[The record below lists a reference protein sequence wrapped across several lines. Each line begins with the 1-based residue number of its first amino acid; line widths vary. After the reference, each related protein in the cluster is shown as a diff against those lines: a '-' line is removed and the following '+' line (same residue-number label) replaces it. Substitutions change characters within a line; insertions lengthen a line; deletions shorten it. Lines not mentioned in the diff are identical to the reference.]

1 MVEPLSTLLYNNEAQ
16 RRDKMSK
23 NTKIRGLVWLAL
35 AFIVVVAVGSA
46 SYSVQSTNLD
56 GLQIFEDKTEA
67 QIGLEFLEIYS
78 FQYEERPIISETRAD
93 YTFDVHRSNLNGT
106 TNDTNLYVVFK
117 DLVVSVVNGE
127 KIPDIGVIDTFVYCS
142 TEEDPYHRLIA
153 SERLGAIPGTNVFA
167 HFLLLPTRAVNDCP
181 DNLFHFVVDVPQLIE
196 PGQSASEE
204 IEVIELIP
212 ISSIYDLQSVS
223 TGALLDL
230 NVNLNNGFSGDL
242 SKSTYNIISIQRAF
256 INSAL
261 STPLVLPLAYGLW
274 YATEK
279 EIFNES
285 VSLRE
290 LKAKPKKKSGK

>member
-35 AFIVVVAVGSA
+35 AFIVIVAVGSA
-46 SYSVQSTNLD
+46 SYSVQSTNLG

-78 FQYEERPIISETRAD
+78 FQYEERPIISESRAN
-93 YTFDVHRSNLNGT
+93 YTFDVHRANLNGA
-106 TNDTNLYVVFK
+106 TNDTNLFVVFK
-117 DLVVSVVNGE
+117 DLVVNVLEGE
-127 KIPDIGVIDTFVYCS
+127 KIPEIGVIDAFVYCA

-153 SERLGAIPGTNVFA
+153 FERLGAIPGTNVFA
-167 HFLLLPTRAVNDCP
+167 HFLSLPTRAVNNCEA
-181 DNLFHFVVDVPQLIE
+181 NLFNFVVDVPQIVQ
-196 PGQSASEE
+196 PGQEVQEE
-204 IEVIELIP
+204 IEVIELI
-212 ISSIYDLQSVS
+212 SMSNIYDLQSVS
-223 TGALLDL
+223 TGALLAL
-230 NVNLNNGFSGDL
+230 NTNLNNGFSGDL
-242 SKSTYNIISIQRAF
+242 SKSSYNNLSIQRALS
-256 INSAL
+256 NAVLSA
-261 STPLVLPLAYGLW
+261 PLLLPLAFGLW

-279 EIFNES
+279 EIFNAS